1 MENNPEDPKT
11 KSAYEALSKEV
22 QMQYNQMISDG
33 VEVEIWE
40 GTGEPYANSDQ
51 MIKDV
56 RDNNHLYI
64 YSTLEGYGEAEISE
78 KAMQDNPLLRPTE
91 QVDVNGKP
99 LLVNDLFRA
108 VHDYYGHTELGNGF
122 GVIGEEI
129 AWQNHSRM
137 FSPNARR
144 AMTTETRGQNSWV
157 NFNKNLRNQDGTM
170 PKKGDDNYVSPK
182 ERPFADQKI
191 GLLPDEFV
199 FVERKNVIK
208 NPGDR
213 VFKFD
218 LNTATYKGAINGREI
233 EIKKNPWKKEWTEVS
248 TGQVIGRTFGESVD
262 NLRNVFKSV
271 QGTVFSSDPNLNTK
285 SSESNPIF

>member
-1 MENNPEDPKT
+1 ME
-11 KSAYEALSKEV
+11 
-22 QMQYNQMISDG
+22 
-33 VEVEIWE
+33 
-40 GTGEPYANSDQ
+40 
-51 MIKDV
+51 
-56 RDNNHLYI
+56 
-64 YSTLEGYGEAEISE
+64 
-78 KAMQDNPLLRPTE
+78 
-91 QVDVNGKP
+91 KP

-122 GVIGEEI
+122 GVIGEEM

-157 NFNKNLRNQDGTM
+157 NFNKNLRNPDGTM
-170 PKKGDDNYVSPK
+170 PKKGDNNYVSPK

-199 FVERKNVIK
+199 FVERKSVQK

-218 LNTATYKGAINGREI
+218 LNTATYRGAINGREI
-233 EIKKNPWKKEWTEVS
+233 EIKKEPLEE
-248 TGQVIGRTFGESVD
+248 RMD
-262 NLRNVFKSV
+262 
-271 QGTVFSSDPNLNTK
+271 
-285 SSESNPIF
+285 